1 MRSLPGV
8 GIIRI
13 LIVDDHDVVR
23 VGLRQLLADM
33 DGWELCGEAVDGVQ
47 AVAAATQLKPNV
59 IVMDVSMPNM
69 SGVEAARAIRDID
82 KTIKIVL
89 LSMHDPAQVA
99 DAAARA
105 GASVQACLSKQS
117 VAGELKKVLASFATE
132 N

>member
-1 MRSLPGV
+1 MGSFPG
-8 GIIRI
+8 GWIIRI

-33 DGWELCGEAVDGVQ
+33 DGWELCGEAVDGLQ
-47 AVAAATQLKPNV
+47 AVVAATQLKPNV

-69 SGVEAARAIRDID
+69 SGVEAARAILDID

-89 LSMHDPAQVA
+89 ISMHDPVQVA
-99 DAAARA
+99 DAARRA

-117 VAGELKKVLASFATE
+117 VAADLKSVLASFATKT
-132 N
+132 